1 VTSKTIIVAFAPGA
15 KGFALS
21 RWLLNNKLVFALADA
36 GPQFKE
42 INHTLAPWYND
53 VLFYYNNSSQDVY
66 LTIDQMLSDPDSSDN
81 TIKELIATSKNIP
94 FEHALPGLVMT
105 HHSTEIGLQRLKEI
119 LNATLIRITFL
130 DAAQATESLVRKAQL
145 DNIVLNFDH
154 QYVPFLKK
162 FDFAINVTLDQVNQ
176 LDLDFLKEQ
185 LL

>member
-1 VTSKTIIVAFAPGA
+1 
-15 KGFALS
+15 
-21 RWLLNNKLVFALADA
+21 
-36 GPQFKE
+36 
-42 INHTLAPWYND
+42 
-53 VLFYYNNSSQDVY
+53 
-66 LTIDQMLSDPDSSDN
+66 
-81 TIKELIATSKNIP
+81 
-94 FEHALPGLVMT
+94 MT